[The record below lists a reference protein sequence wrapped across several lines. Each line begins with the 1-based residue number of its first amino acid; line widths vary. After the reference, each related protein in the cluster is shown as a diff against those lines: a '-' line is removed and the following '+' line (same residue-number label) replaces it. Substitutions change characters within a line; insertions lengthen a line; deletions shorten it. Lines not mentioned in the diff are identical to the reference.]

1 MSNRI
6 RELRKAKNLT
16 QKQLGVIIGA
26 AESTVSQYENEKR
39 QLDKETL
46 IKLSMVFG
54 ETIGYILG
62 VEEKSTPAEDG
73 KGATSDDIKLTHEE
87 LNMFKMFRCLDDRGR
102 AAVLNTLE
110 HEYAA
115 LPQAVRAEDP
125 VPKDRDHHIL
135 RVAARDG
142 TYKEYILSD
151 EQIEKLAAYLD
162 SLPDVPDDL

>member
-1 MSNRI
+1 MNNRI

-46 IKLSMVFG
+46 VELSRFFG
-54 ETIGYILG
+54 ETVGYILG

-73 KGATSDDIKLTHEE
+73 KGAANDDIKLTHDE
-87 LNMFKMFRCLDDRGR
+87 LNMFNKFRCLDDRGK
-102 AAVLNTLE
+102 AAVLNSLE
-110 HEYAA
+110 HEYAT
-115 LPQAVRAEDP
+115 LPQAACAEGSAP
-125 VPKDRDHHIL
+125 TDRDHHIV
-135 RVAARDG
+135 RIAARDG
-142 TYKEYILSD
+142 TFEEYILTD
-151 EQIEKLAAYLD
+151 EQIAKLAAYLD